1 MYGIAACANARAGEG
16 AAVGVGFHLAVAQ
29 LAASSLVD
37 APPAVHIHIAQRSGP
52 SAQIEATPAAGHR
65 ARFVRKIARGVSFT

>member
-1 MYGIAACANARAGEG
+1 MYRIATSANARAGEG
-16 AAVGVGFHLAVAQ
+16 DAVGVGFHLVVAQ
-29 LAASSLVD
+29 WAAGSLVD

-65 ARFVRKIARGVSFT
+65 ARFVKKIARGVSFT